1 MKQIRS
7 SSPALRAILRE
18 AAASAR
24 LIGGLAEA
32 PVALFPAEREEMRRF
47 RDGLASLA
55 AETRRAPRIGPSI
68 SQGERR
74 A

>member
-1 MKQIRS
+1 MKPTTSR
-7 SSPALRAILRE
+7 PALRAILRE

-47 RDGLASLA
+47 SDGLSRLA
-55 AETRRAPRIGPSI
+55 AETRRAPQAGLSFRAV
-68 SQGERR
+68 ERR